1 MKSTRKSNGIASWT
15 PCTRARRHYDGRRPR
30 RTRFA
35 LLIEAVTA
43 PVCGL
48 LIGCGGG
55 SGGHTATAERGD
67 AAIGLDSN
75 FAGQDGMPG
84 SDTPTPS
91 LDAALDTSFPFAD
104 TGPSSTRQAAKPLGG
119 TNTAPN
125 GYYEYLPP
133 GYDGSKAA
141 PLLVFWHGI
150 SADGNGTT
158 DLNKVLAYGPP
169 VLIANDKWDAAR
181 PFIVLSPQYTAKSGN
196 IGAGEGCP
204 SSAVVDAFLKWAIAN
219 YNVDP
224 KRVYLTGLSCG
235 AIGSW
240 DYLGNFQGA
249 MVAAAVLLAGDPGD
263 PTQSGSVWNRA
274 GCNLGTAA
282 IWSLH
287 GDADTVVPFA
297 PEQATLQ
304 DLIACPA
311 PPRREAKFT
320 DLVGAGHSGWDA
332 IYDLSGG
339 HGDIYQWMLANA
351 KP

>member
-1 MKSTRKSNGIASWT
+1 LEIAMTKLTLTSVSMAT
-15 PCTRARRHYDGRRPR
+15 FLSSVGRGGVGPWL
-30 RTRFA
+30 TIA
-35 LLIEAVTA
+35 AMVTA
-43 PVCGL
+43 AAAL
-48 LIGCGGG
+48 SGCSSGG
-55 SGGHTATAERGD
+55 SGGRASSAERDD
-67 AAIGLDSN
+67 AAVGPDSN
-75 FAGQDGMPG
+75 FAAPDGMPG
-84 SDTPTPS
+84 SDAATPS
-91 LDAALDTSFPFAD
+91 IDAALDTSFPFAD
-104 TGPSSTRQAAKPLGG
+104 AGPSSTRQTAKQLGG
-119 TNTAPN
+119 TNAAPN

-133 GYDGSKAA
+133 GYDGSKGA

-158 DLNKVLAYGPP
+158 DLTKVLSYGPP

-181 PFIVLSPQYTAKSGN
+181 PFIVLSPQYTGKNGN
-196 IGAGEGCP
+196 IAAGEGCP
-204 SSAVVDAFLKWAIAN
+204 SSAVVDAFLKWAMAS
-219 YNVDP
+219 YNVDA

-249 MVAAAVLLAGDPGD
+249 TVAAAVLLAGNPGD

-297 PEQATLQ
+297 PEQATIQ